1 MFKLCR
7 ERVALAGY
15 RLANVIASIYKWKM
29 VQWSWN
35 LLSLTIYIINF

>member
-15 RLANVIASIYKWKM
+15 RLANVIASIYK
-29 VQWSWN
+29 
-35 LLSLTIYIINF
+35 